1 MAHVQG
7 PKLSVSMRLGGGSLW
22 CIKPTSCVTD
32 SSTLVFLSHSTRRRF
47 LSLSLSKMDALMD
60 AMQGFGVSTT
70 RYLQTNYPD
79 ARGLFLW
86 VSWATDLRN
95 TFFIFFPLWFHLRSS
110 VGIKL
115 IWVAVIG
122 DWLNLVFKWILFG
135 ERPYWWVHETDHYA
149 DADRPH
155 IEQYPMTC
163 ETGPGSPSGH
173 AMGAAGVYYTL
184 VTSILA
190 IVTSKKK
197 YGGKK
202 SPDRDWYLKAV
213 LWTLFWGVQVCVCL
227 SRVFIAAHFPH
238 QVVAGVISG
247 MIVGEAFNRTQWI
260 YSASMRKYFYTTL
273 LLTSFAVGFY
283 LVLKALGVDL
293 LWTLDK
299 AQRWCVRAE
308 WVHLDSTPFASLLRN
323 MGTLFGLG
331 LGLHSPLYTE
341 TKRSGGAAVRVGCV
355 VCSLVLMHLFDSF
368 KPPTHTAA
376 LFYLLSFCK
385 SATVPLVVV
394 SIVPY
399 CVNGALRLQ
408 RKKGA

>member
-1 MAHVQG
+1 MNAI
-7 PKLSVSMRLGGGSLW
+7 M
-22 CIKPTSCVTD
+22 D
-32 SSTLVFLSHSTRRRF
+32 S
-47 LSLSLSKMDALMD
+47 
-60 AMQGFGVSTT
+60 MQGFGVSTT
-70 RYLQTNYPD
+70 HSLQTNYKD
-79 ARGLFLW
+79 AQGLFLW
-86 VSWATDLRN
+86 VSWAADLRN

-135 ERPYWWVHETDHYA
+135 ERPYWWVHETAHYA
-149 DADRPH
+149 NTVRPH

-173 AMGAAGVYYTL
+173 AMGAAGVYYIL

-190 IVTSKKK
+190 IMTSKKK
-197 YGGKK
+197 FGNKK
-202 SPDRDWYLKAV
+202 STNKEWYLKAV

-238 QVVAGVISG
+238 QVIAGVITG
-247 MIVGEAFNRTQWI
+247 MIVAEAFNRTQWI
-260 YSASMRKYFYTTL
+260 YSASMKNYFYTTL
-273 LLTSFAVGFY
+273 FLTSFAVGFY
-283 LVLKALGVDL
+283 LLLKALGVDL
-293 LWTLDK
+293 LWTLEK
-299 AQRWCVRAE
+299 AQKWCVKPE

-341 TKRSGGAAVRVGCV
+341 TKKSSSTWVKAVSVI
-355 VCSLVLMHLFDSF
+355 STLFLLHLFDSF
-368 KPPTHTAA
+368 KPPTHTAV

-385 SATVPLVVV
+385 SATVPLVTV
-394 SIVPY
+394 SIIPY
-399 CVNGALRLQ
+399 CVNGALSLQ
-408 RKKGA
+408 NKKGV

>member
-1 MAHVQG
+1 
-7 PKLSVSMRLGGGSLW
+7 MR
-22 CIKPTSCVTD
+22 
-32 SSTLVFLSHSTRRRF
+32 
-47 LSLSLSKMDALMD
+47 A
-60 AMQGFGVSTT
+60 
-70 RYLQTNYPD
+70 
-79 ARGLFLW
+79 
-86 VSWATDLRN
+86 
-95 TFFIFFPLWFHLRSS
+95 S

-135 ERPYWWVHETDHYA
+135 ERPYWWVHEASYYDNGV
-149 DADRPH
+149 RPH

-190 IVTSKKK
+190 LLSTKKK
-197 YGGKK
+197 MGMKK
-202 SPDRDWYLKAV
+202 PSQKDWYLKV
-213 LWTLFWGVQVCVCL
+213 TLWSVFWGVQLGVCL

-238 QVVAGVISG
+238 QVIAGVITG
-247 MIVGEAFNRTQWI
+247 MIVAEAFNRTQWI
-260 YSASMRKYFYTTL
+260 YSASMRQYFFITL
-273 LLTSFAVGFY
+273 FLTSFAVVFY
-283 LVLKALGVDL
+283 LLLKAVGVDL
-293 LWTLDK
+293 LWTIEK
-299 AQRWCVRAE
+299 AQTWCVRPE

-341 TKRSGGAAVRVGCV
+341 AKKSNSTGQKIACIVS
-355 VCSLVLMHLFDSF
+355 SLVLLHLFDSF

-376 LFYLLSFCK
+376 LYYLLSFCK
-385 SATVPLVVV
+385 SATVPLVTV

-399 CVNGALRLQ
+399 VVRGALNFGG
-408 RKKGA
+408 KKKL

>member
-1 MAHVQG
+1 MLQA
-7 PKLSVSMRLGGGSLW
+7 
-22 CIKPTSCVTD
+22 T
-32 SSTLVFLSHSTRRRF
+32 
-47 LSLSLSKMDALMD
+47 MDT
-60 AMQGFGVSTT
+60 MQGFGVSST

-79 ARGLFLW
+79 AQGLFLW
-86 VSWATDLRN
+86 VSWAADLRN
-95 TFFIFFPLWFHLRSS
+95 TFFIFFPLWFHLRPS

-135 ERPYWWVHETDHYA
+135 ERPYWWVHETPYYTNGI
-149 DADRPH
+149 RPD

-190 IVTSKKK
+190 LTARKKK
-197 YGGKK
+197 HGGRK
-202 SPDRDWYLKAV
+202 SPNNSYLKAV
-213 LWTLFWGVQVCVCL
+213 LWTVFWGVQVCVCL
-227 SRVFIAAHFPH
+227 SRVFIGAHFPH
-238 QVVAGVISG
+238 QVVAGVITG
-247 MIVGEAFNRTQWI
+247 MIVAEAFNRTQWI
-260 YSASMRKYFYTTL
+260 YSASMKKYFHTTL
-273 LLTSFAVGFY
+273 FLTSFAVGFY
-283 LVLKALGVDL
+283 LVLKAVGVDL
-293 LWTLDK
+293 LWTLEK
-299 AQRWCVRAE
+299 AQRWCAKPE

-341 TKRSGGAAVRVGCV
+341 TKRSNSAVSRAGCV
-355 VCSLVLMHLFDSF
+355 VGSLLLLHLFDSF

-385 SATVPLVVV
+385 SAAVPVATV
-394 SIVPY
+394 SIIPY
-399 CVNGALRLQ
+399 LVNSALGLHS
-408 RKKGA
+408 KKVV

>member
-1 MAHVQG
+1 M
-7 PKLSVSMRLGGGSLW
+7 SMRQGGGLPGYKNKRL
-22 CIKPTSCVTD
+22 CP
-32 SSTLVFLSHSTRRRF
+32 RRRHSSVTRA
-47 LSLSLSKMDALMD
+47 LTMLHAVMDD
-60 AMQGFGVSTT
+60 MQGFGVSST
-70 RYLQTNYPD
+70 RYLQTNYQD
-79 ARGLFLW
+79 AQGLFLW
-86 VSWATDLRN
+86 VSWAADLRN
-95 TFFIFFPLWFHLRSS
+95 TFFIFFPLWFHLRPS

-135 ERPYWWVHETDHYA
+135 ERPYWWVHETHYYA
-149 DADRPH
+149 DGARPD

-190 IVTSKKK
+190 VTASKKK
-197 YGGKK
+197 HGGRK
-202 SPDRDWYLKAV
+202 SSNNSYLKV
-213 LWTLFWGVQVCVCL
+213 ILWSIFWGVQVCVCL

-238 QVVAGVISG
+238 QVVTGVITG
-247 MIVGEAFNRTQWI
+247 MIVAEAFNRTQWI
-260 YSASMRKYFYTTL
+260 YRASMKKYFYTTL
-273 LLTSFAVGFY
+273 FLTSFAVGFY
-283 LVLKALGVDL
+283 LLLKTVGVDL
-293 LWTLDK
+293 LWTLEK
-299 AQRWCVRAE
+299 AQRWCAKAE

-341 TKRSGGAAVRVGCV
+341 TKRSSSAVSRAGCV
-355 VCSLVLMHLFDSF
+355 VGSLLLLHLFDSF

-385 SATVPLVVV
+385 SATVPVATV
-394 SIVPY
+394 SIIPY
-399 CVNGALRLQ
+399 LVNSALGLHS
-408 RKKGA
+408 KKAA

>member
-1 MAHVQG
+1 
-7 PKLSVSMRLGGGSLW
+7 
-22 CIKPTSCVTD
+22 
-32 SSTLVFLSHSTRRRF
+32 
-47 LSLSLSKMDALMD
+47 MDAVMD

-70 RYLQTNYPD
+70 RYLQTNYQD
-79 ARGLFLW
+79 AQGWFLW
-86 VSWATDLRN
+86 VSWAADLRN

-135 ERPYWWVHETDHYA
+135 ERPYWWVHETAHYA
-149 DADRPH
+149 NGDRPH
-155 IEQYPMTC
+155 IEQYLMTC

-184 VTSILA
+184 VTSILT
-190 IVTSKKK
+190 IVTSKRK

-202 SPDRDWYLKAV
+202 STNKEYLRAG

-238 QVVAGVISG
+238 QVVAGVITG
-247 MIVGEAFNRTQWI
+247 MIVAEALNRTQWI
-260 YSASMRKYFYTTL
+260 YSASMKKYFYTTL
-273 LLTSFAVGFY
+273 FLTSFAVGFY
-283 LVLKALGVDL
+283 LILKAVGVDP
-293 LWTLDK
+293 LWTLPK
-299 AQRWCVRAE
+299 AQKWCVRAE
-308 WVHLDSTPFASLLRN
+308 WVLLDSTPFTSLLRN

-341 TKRSGGAAVRVGCV
+341 TKRSSSKSSKVGCV
-355 VCSLVLMHLFDSF
+355 VGSLVLLHLFDSF

-385 SATVPLVVV
+385 SATVPLVAV

-399 CVNGALRLQ
+399 CVNGALSLKS
-408 RKKGA
+408 KKGL